1 MHRERGRAGEAKR
14 MGGRGGQYKGGED
27 DRREM
32 RWEWRKQ
39 LIHCIQLRL
48 QYSQDQLT
56 FTEELRHTYKDTLTQ
71 SCQHVI
77 YPIFSH

>member
-32 RWEWRKQ
+32 RWGWRKQ

-56 FTEELRHTYKDTLTQ
+56 FTERSRDIHTKT
-71 SCQHVI
+71 H
-77 YPIFSH
+77 